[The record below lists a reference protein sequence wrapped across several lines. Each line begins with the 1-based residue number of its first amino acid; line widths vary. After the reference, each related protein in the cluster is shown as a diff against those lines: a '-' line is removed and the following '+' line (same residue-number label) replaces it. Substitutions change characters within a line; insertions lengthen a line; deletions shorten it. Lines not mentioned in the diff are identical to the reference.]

1 MDSLR
6 DWKVYQKVYFK
17 LGNRW
22 FIGMITKVN
31 TKFSEVFVHE
41 RWPKQR
47 VLTVNLRPVPLTGK
61 QLSR

>member
-1 MDSLR
+1 MDSVR
-6 DWKVYQKVYFK
+6 DWKAYQLVYFK
-17 LGNRW
+17 IGNKWYR
-22 FIGMITKVN
+22 GMLTKVN